1 MHAPCLPARHC
12 STTMPSDSSSCTPWP
27 CCGMAS
33 PAFAVAYAVTSRS
46 FGWALPSTA
55 SGFAGWRRTTAGT
68 QPRAR
73 PRRRKGLPSQS
84 APPHRTGPTQPL
96 GSGSR
101 RAEACRR
108 SDQSARCTFWLE
120 CRSRQMAV
128 FCAVSANNCSHGAP
142 ISLPT
147 STSTHPRLL
156 RARGRCLGPST
167 RPYAPQT
174 RLLEEKQ

>member
-33 PAFAVAYAVTSRS
+33 PAFAVAYAFRMSTS
-46 FGWALPSTA
+46 STA
-55 SGFAGWRRTTAGT
+55 SGFAGWRRTTART

-96 GSGSR
+96 GSGR
-101 RAEACRR
+101 LAPARLVRFR
-108 SDQSARCTFWLE
+108 PSARCTFWLE

-174 RLLEEKQ
+174 RLLEQKQ

>member
-1 MHAPCLPARHC
+1 MPHACLPATAARRCHL
-12 STTMPSDSSSCTPWP
+12 TPP
-27 CCGMAS
+27 H
-33 PAFAVAYAVTSRS
+33 
-46 FGWALPSTA
+46 ALH
-55 SGFAGWRRTTAGT
+55 GHVVEWRRRRWPSLMPLPLALLDEHL
-68 QPRAR
+68 R
-73 PRRRKGLPSQS
+73 PRQAALRVGDGPPPGLSLE
-84 APPHRTGPTQPL
+84 HGPDDA
-96 GSGSR
+96 R
-101 RAEACRR
+101 ACRR
-108 SDQSARCTFWLE
+108 SQRRRIVQGRRSRSGVGLAPAEACSAYDQSARCTFWLE

>member
-1 MHAPCLPARHC
+1 MLWNGVAGVCRRLCRYLSLFRM
-12 STTMPSDSSSCTPWP
+12 STSVHGKRLCGLATDHRPDSASSTAQTTQ
-27 CCGMAS
+27 GL
-33 PAFAVAYAVTSRS
+33 AVAVSA
-46 FGWALPSTA
+46 AA
-55 SGFAGWRRTTAGT
+55 SYRADAAARKWLAPGRR
-68 QPRAR
+68 
-73 PRRRKGLPSQS
+73 LV
-84 APPHRTGPTQPL
+84 
-96 GSGSR
+96 
-101 RAEACRR
+101 RR
-108 SDQSARCTFWLE
+108 SNQSARCTFWLE